1 MNIDPVINSTMLVI
15 NGLMLACLL
24 ITLVVGRRKL
34 RKQRSDS
41 PAVMLFSEPRQCL
54 LGFKQ
59 IHHSRDHHFHLPP
72 LTKEDRL

>member
-15 NGLMLACLL
+15 NSLMLACLL

-34 RKQRSDS
+34 RKQRSDT

-59 IHHSRDHHFHLPP
+59 IHHHQQILDFE
-72 LTKEDRL
+72 KFQM